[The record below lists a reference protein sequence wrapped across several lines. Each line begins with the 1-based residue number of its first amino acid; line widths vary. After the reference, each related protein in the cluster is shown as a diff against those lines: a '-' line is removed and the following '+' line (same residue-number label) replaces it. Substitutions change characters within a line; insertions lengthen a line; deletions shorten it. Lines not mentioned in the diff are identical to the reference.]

1 MSLEQAVISYSVVL
15 GVLLVLMIWM
25 LLRHWRVKQRKAQA
39 ANANPGLGV
48 VEQTAS
54 LPIDWLGTVSKLRPD
69 RILTGEMWVKA
80 ILAAFIALCAGTI
93 VVVFVFPLGATA
105 AAIASFAAVVVIV
118 GLYLILLD

>member
-1 MSLEQAVISYSVVL
+1 MSIEQAVISYSVVL

-25 LLRHWRVKQRKAQA
+25 LLRHWRVKQRKTEA

-54 LPIDWLGTVSKLRPD
+54 LPIDWRGTVSKLRPD
-69 RILTGEMWVKA
+69 RVLTGEMWVKA
-80 ILAAFIALCAGTI
+80 IIAAFIALCAGTI
-93 VVVFVFPLGATA
+93 VVVFVFPLGAAA

-118 GLYLILLD
+118 GLFLILLD